1 MKWLQKIMPKELVG
15 LKSYVVDSLQSK
27 LYRASYDEKT
37 FGTFAYNS
45 ADENNNNIFINKC
58 HICNDDFLV

>member
-1 MKWLQKIMPKELVG
+1 MQKELVG
-15 LKSYVVDSLQSK
+15 LKSYVVDSLESK

-37 FGTFAYNS
+37 FETFAYNS
-45 ADENNNNIFINKC
+45 AGENNNIFINKC